1 MYVSKIHIIY
11 LCLNLKKLNIS
22 IPVRIDIKKT
32 QKLTCNRFLVDIF
45 LQRNATLLQEIKT
58 SEENENKQNISRIT
72 TSKVSNLKQDKSSL
86 KSIN

>member
-86 KSIN
+86 KNI